1 MVTPSSVSARSALH
15 ESATA
20 LRNYY
25 LLRAGVSIIWVLAA
39 FTIGAS
45 NPVISGILLVL
56 YPAWDAFAN
65 ARDAQ
70 ANGGFR
76 TNRPQALNVVVSS
89 VVTGAVATTLF
100 IDLHLVLGVFGVW
113 AILSGLLQLSAGI
126 GRWREYG
133 AQWAMVLS
141 GGQSALAGG
150 LFIWRATTPLEPTA
164 ATVAPYAAF
173 GAFYFLLS
181 ALALTLKNR
190 RKRA

>member
-1 MVTPSSVSARSALH
+1 MAATTPVPP

-39 FTIGAS
+39 FTIGAGS
-45 NPVISGILLVL
+45 PVISGTLFVL
-56 YPAWDAFAN
+56 YPAWDAIAN

-76 TNRPQALNVVVSS
+76 ANAPQALNVWISS
-89 VVTGAVATTLF
+89 IVTVAVAAALL
-100 IDLHLVLGVFGVW
+100 INVHLVLGVFGAW
-113 AILSGLLQLSAGI
+113 AILSGLLQLVAGLR
-126 GRWREYG
+126 RWREYG

-141 GGQSALAGG
+141 GVQSMLAGG
-150 LFIWRATTPLEPTA
+150 FFIYGATGPMIPAA

-181 ALALTLKNR
+181 AIGLTLKGR
-190 RKRA
+190 RKRG